1 MKSLCVAAVLAWAT
15 AATIPEAA
23 VAADTPANW
32 LKGPT
37 PEDLLSVWPRDA
49 FKKGYG
55 GKAIIACQVSVQGGL
70 RECAVES
77 ESPAGAGFGG
87 AAIALT
93 PQFLMKPATRD
104 GVPVVG
110 PVRIPVIFPT
120 PDAPTGSLLRGA
132 GFYTNMARVSLSNVA
147 WLAAPSYVQVAAA
160 YPEKARQ
167 KQVGGRATLSCTFKA
182 EGRIGSCD
190 TVTEEPKG
198 YGFASAAKSLAGSF
212 VGPSTRSDG
221 SSTVGLD
228 MQIPFAFAVEMLAPD
243 RRVMG
248 KPQWR
253 ALPSGADFARSYPAE
268 AVKAGVQGARVVMLC
283 EIAAEGRLAGCAVE
297 AEEPPALGFGQAG
310 LALAG
315 LFQVKTWTPE
325 GLPTVGGKI
334 RLPIRYQAPAAPP
347 AASQQ

>member
-1 MKSLCVAAVLAWAT
+1 MKSVYFAAVLAMT
-15 AATIPEAA
+15 VVVGPHAA
-23 VAADTPANW
+23 AADTAANW

-55 GKAIIACQVSVQGGL
+55 GKAIIACRVTVEGGL
-70 RECAVES
+70 RGCTVES
-77 ESPAGAGFGG
+77 ETPAGAGFGG

-93 PQFLMKPATRD
+93 PQFLMKPAMRD

-110 PVRIPVIFPT
+110 DVRIPVIFPT
-120 PDAPTGSLLRGA
+120 PDPPTGSLLRGA

-147 WLAAPSYVQVAAA
+147 WSAAPSYAQVAAA
-160 YPEKARQ
+160 YPAKARQ
-167 KQVGGRATLSCTFKA
+167 KQIGGRATLSCTFKA

-212 VGPSTRSDG
+212 VGPSTMTDG
-221 SSTVGLD
+221 SSTVGLH
-228 MQIPFAFAVEMLAPD
+228 MQIPFAFSVEMLAHD
-243 RRVMG
+243 KRVMG
-248 KPQWR
+248 KPQWLE
-253 ALPSGADFARSYPAE
+253 LPSGADFARTYPTA

-283 EIAAEGRLAGCAVE
+283 EVVAQGRLDACVVE
-297 AEEPPALGFGQAG
+297 SEDPSALGFGQAG

-325 GLPTVGGKI
+325 GLPTIGGKI
-334 RLPIRYQAPAAPP
+334 RLPIRYQAPQPP
-347 AASQQ
+347 ASQ